1 MPSCFCYVN
10 SATLNIQSLTSES
23 NFKSKRPGSSNL
35 NFYFV
40 PFWYIY
46 NNVVTWREVQ
56 YIFILK
62 THRKT
67 LTKNSTLKP
76 IPLCLKRK
84 NFFQILHLARF
95 EPTTYSRRSSR
106 YRSNHWA
113 RKLVL
118 MWESNLC
125 GYSKPKIDHFWM
137 VFKAKKGEKRSRHCY
152 RVFN

>member
-10 SATLNIQSLTSES
+10 STTLNIQSLTSES

-67 LTKNSTLKP
+67 LTKNLTLKP
-76 IPLCLKRK
+76 ILMQKKCSFKNVQNMFCWQK
-84 NFFQILHLARF
+84 NFKIFLNIFWTTIKNVKNILTFICFL
-95 EPTTYSRRSSR
+95 EIQRR
-106 YRSNHWA
+106 
-113 RKLVL
+113 LV
-118 MWESNLC
+118 
-125 GYSKPKIDHFWM
+125 KILVM
-137 VFKAKKGEKRSRHCY
+137 Y
-152 RVFN
+152 TNIY

>member
-1 MPSCFCYVN
+1 MLYSTSTIAMPSCFCYVN

-46 NNVVTWREVQ
+46 NNVVPWREVQ

-67 LTKNSTLKP
+67 LTKNLTLKP
-76 IPLCLKRK
+76 ILMQKKVLLKMCKTCFVDRK
-84 NFFQILHLARF
+84 NFKIFLNIFWTTIKNVKNILTFICFL
-95 EPTTYSRRSSR
+95 EIQRS
-106 YRSNHWA
+106 
-113 RKLVL
+113 LV
-118 MWESNLC
+118 
-125 GYSKPKIDHFWM
+125 KILVM
-137 VFKAKKGEKRSRHCY
+137 Y
-152 RVFN
+152 TNIY